1 MTAVQTFVPG
11 DIVVIG
17 ENDSGIRV
25 GSSGEVIRLLDNGSV
40 VVEVLPGKRYTV
52 APRHVSLKTSDRP
65 ERAVPPLWRIG
76 DKVRCTHDVDDG
88 PKAGTPGWVFGSH
101 VVPGQ
106 VKVKFP
112 EHGIMVV
119 PSAELEPDPNQS
131 SVSRARD
138 ASGRDWLKSVGT
150 PPRRSGP
157 QRPLSRSPKPTLRGR
172 RRRLRA
178 SGTSG
183 SGNQRRRRH
192 SWRRWPRCRSCS
204 TSRRVGHRRSGSHAA
219 R

>member
-40 VVEVLPGKRYTV
+40 VVEVLPGKRYAV

-88 PKAGTPGWVFGSH
+88 PKAGTPGWAFGSH
-101 VVPGQ
+101 MVPGQ

-112 EHGIMVV
+112 EHGIMAV

-138 ASGRDWLKSVGT
+138 AFRARLAEKRGHPATEVRAAATSV
-150 PPRRSGP
+150 
-157 QRPLSRSPKPTLRGR
+157 PKPEADPEGQEAPVKSLRNIWERQPAEETPLVETLAEVPQLLDEPPSGAPKKRKSRGR
-172 RRRLRA
+172 
-178 SGTSG
+178 
-183 SGNQRRRRH
+183 
-192 SWRRWPRCRSCS
+192 
-204 TSRRVGHRRSGSHAA
+204 
-219 R
+219 